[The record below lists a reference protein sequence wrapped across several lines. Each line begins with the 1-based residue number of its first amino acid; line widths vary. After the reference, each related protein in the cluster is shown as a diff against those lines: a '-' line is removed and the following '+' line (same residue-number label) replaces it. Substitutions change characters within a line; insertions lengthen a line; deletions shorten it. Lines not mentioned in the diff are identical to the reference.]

1 MEIKAC
7 IDEKYREMELHV
19 CSDRMTQ
26 EVESVISDLHDTYD
40 LTLVATDVR
49 GDRHVLRPADVV
61 YFAAN
66 AQKVIAGTSG
76 ETFTV
81 QEKLYELEDKLP
93 PNRFVRISK
102 SEIVS
107 IRMIKS
113 MDLSVTGTIRIT
125 MKNGY
130 ETYVSRRNVA
140 KIKEMLVKQK
150 GKKS

>member
-19 CSDRMTQ
+19 CSDSMSQ
-26 EVESVISDLHDTYD
+26 DVKNVMAELHDTYD
-40 LTLVATDVR
+40 YTLVATDVR

-61 YFAAN
+61 YFAAS
-66 AQKVIAGTSG
+66 AQKVTAGTFD

-102 SEIVS
+102 SEIVG

-140 KIKEMLVKQK
+140 RIKDMLLKQK